1 MRTST
6 LTRSLA
12 LVFAHL
18 LLFAPLAFTPRGTA
32 QENTR
37 PRRVTRPDAGAR
49 TESTPAPPAETKNAR
64 DATDARARIEGV
76 AKERDDDDLEDRIE
90 QEPSVRIGL
99 TTTARSVTISTTGRL
114 LDTSNPSA
122 PPAPFETARV
132 RIEPRSMPPLTP
144 TPPPP
149 TEDEALAGLAA
160 EETAAPGNIA
170 VVNPASARRG
180 TPNAN
185 GTYNA
190 NGINTAKAGN
200 GTRGSLR
207 LVSRVSEATR
217 GAVLYAPGATQP
229 LADVRAPV
237 TFASDDEAQHPVRYN
252 EKPYR
257 GRLEVFANT
266 RGALTVVNVVPL
278 EDYLRGVV
286 PNELSPGGFPELE
299 ALKAQ
304 AVAARTYALANLRRF
319 QSAGFDLLPTTRS
332 QVYGGRATEHPLTDR
347 AVAETRGRVATYKGE
362 AINAVYTST
371 CGGRTE
377 HAEHIFGGHA
387 APYLRARECA
397 YESGEPFAPHTV
409 RTARPLFDI
418 KLAEHASSA
427 RDAALLTVHGLMSS
441 QRLDDEWLAAPVTVG
456 EVTALLE
463 RVAVH
468 TRQLFFSVPNE
479 ATKPPAFATALSK
492 ALDGES
498 RGDVLLN
505 HLDVAYQLAFKDA
518 DEIPDRDRANVAA
531 LLRDG
536 HLSLFPD
543 ATLRPRQPMT
553 RARVLRAVAH
563 AFEARGLFR
572 LQKATARIDA
582 GGALIFRLPGKSGDK
597 TLTFMPGGALLF
609 RAFGDALYQVREV
622 SLVGGEPLVFHTDQR
637 GEVSYLEV
645 QPAPNGAAP
654 DRFSA
659 YSNWTET
666 LSPAAAQSR
675 LGRAAANVGTL
686 LDLRVRARGASR
698 RVIDLELIGTG
709 GTAHVRGGRV
719 RSALALRE
727 QLFVID
733 RLHDEE
739 GRVKTFVIMGRGW
752 GHGVGLCQV
761 GAFGMAR
768 AGMSH
773 EKILK
778 AYYTDIKLTRL
789 Y

>member
-1 MRTST
+1 
-6 LTRSLA
+6 
-12 LVFAHL
+12 
-18 LLFAPLAFTPRGTA
+18 
-32 QENTR
+32 E
-37 PRRVTRPDAGAR
+37 GAR
-49 TESTPAPPAETKNAR
+49 TGSTPAPPPETKNAR
-64 DATDARARIEGV
+64 DEKDARARTAGD
-76 AKERDDDDLEDRIE
+76 AKERDDDEDLKDRIE
-90 QEPSVRIGL
+90 QEPFVRIGL
-99 TTTARSVTISTTGRL
+99 ATTARSVTISTTGRL

-144 TPPPP
+144 TPPPT
-149 TEDEALAGLAA
+149 TEDDALTDMAA
-160 EETAAPGNIA
+160 EETAAPGNVA
-170 VVNPASARRG
+170 GVNPATARRG
-180 TPNAN
+180 PPNSHASN
-185 GTYNA
+185 GTNNA
-190 NGINTAKAGN
+190 NGINAPKANDGA
-200 GTRGSLR
+200 RGSVR
-207 LVSRVSEATR
+207 LVSRVSEVTR
-217 GAVLYAPGATQP
+217 GAVLYAPGATTP

-237 TFASDDEAQHPVRYN
+237 VFASDDEAQHPVRYN

-286 PNELSPGGFPELE
+286 PNELSPGAFPEIE

-347 AVAETRGRVATYKGE
+347 AVSETRGRVATYKGE

-377 HAEHIFGGHA
+377 HAELIFGGNA

-409 RTARPLFDI
+409 RTSRPLFDI

-427 RDAALLTVHGLMSS
+427 RDAALLAAHGLLPAAPA
-441 QRLDDEWLAAPVTVG
+441 RLDDEWLAAPATAG
-456 EVTALLE
+456 EVTALLQS
-463 RVAVH
+463 VTTL
-468 TRQLFFSVPNE
+468 TRQPFFSVPNE
-479 ATKPPAFATALSK
+479 ATRPPAFATLLSK

-505 HLDVAYQLAFKDA
+505 SIDIAYQLSFKDA
-518 DEIPDRDRANVAA
+518 DEIPDRHRADVAA
-531 LLRDG
+531 LLREG
-536 HLSLFPD
+536 HLSLYPD

-563 AFEARGLFR
+563 AFEARGLFQ
-572 LQKATARIDA
+572 LQKATARIDSS
-582 GGALIFRLPGKSGDK
+582 GALIFRLPGKSGDK
-597 TLTFMPGGALLF
+597 TPTFMPGGGFVF

-622 SLVGGEPLVFHTDQR
+622 SLVGGEPLVFHTDHQ
-637 GEVSYLEV
+637 GQVNYLEV
-645 QPAPNGAAP
+645 RPAPNGAAP

-659 YSNWTET
+659 YSNWAET
-666 LSPAAAQSR
+666 LSPSAAQSR
-675 LGRAAANVGTL
+675 LGRAAAGVGTL

-698 RVIDLELIGTG
+698 RVIDLEVVGTV

-719 RSALALRE
+719 RSALGLRE

-739 GRVKTFVIMGRGW
+739 GRVKTFVITGRGW

-778 AYYTDIKLTRL
+778 AYYTDIKLARL